1 MMVAAPRIEPMLTP
15 LQLAHRL
22 QCSTKTVRRMV
33 HGRKIPFVR
42 VGPHGLL
49 RFRLSHVENHLAV
62 EVPAVTPPVAPAPP
76 KPPKPVGGGSAPPS

>member
-1 MMVAAPRIEPMLTP
+1 MVAAPRIEPMLTP
-15 LQLAHRL
+15 IQLAHRL

-49 RFRLSHVENHLAV
+49 RFRLHQVENHLAV
-62 EVPAVTPPVAPAPP
+62 EVPAVAPIAPSPP
-76 KPPKPVGGGSAPPS
+76 KPSKPDGGSSAPSS